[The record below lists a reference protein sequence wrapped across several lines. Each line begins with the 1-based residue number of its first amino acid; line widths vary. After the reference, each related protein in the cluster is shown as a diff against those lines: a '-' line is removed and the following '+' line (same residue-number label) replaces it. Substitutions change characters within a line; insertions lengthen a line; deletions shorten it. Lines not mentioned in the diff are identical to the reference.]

1 MTNQQLLDRLAFD
14 EAISGVEILKE
25 AQPEPGMAFVVA
37 SVNTDTLGTII
48 VPFVI
53 PDNEDCIFTPRDW
66 QAGYTAN
73 FTLADV
79 MGVDWRVDDTDQEA
93 IILNG
98 LPRTLAGAA
107 QSLKVAARR
116 RFAKELKAARAA
128 KGYTIRDVE
137 AASGIP
143 HSQYCR
149 IEAGRGNPTFDSL
162 VRLAAVL
169 DTTFTIGGD

>member
-1 MTNQQLLDRLAFD
+1 MTNQAILDRLAFD

-25 AQPEPGMAFVVA
+25 EHPEPGMTFVVA

-53 PDNEDCIFTPRDW
+53 PDNEDCVFTPRDW
-66 QAGYTAN
+66 QAAYTAN
-73 FTLADV
+73 FSLADIADV
-79 MGVDWRVDDTDQEA
+79 EWRIDDTDQEA
-93 IILNG
+93 VILNG
-98 LPRTLAGAA
+98 LPRTFAGAA
-107 QSLKVAARR
+107 QSLKIAARR
-116 RFAKELKAARAA
+116 RFAKELKAAREV

-137 AASGIP
+137 TVSGIP

-162 VRLAAVL
+162 VRLAAAL